1 MATVH
6 TFPAALAEIQDSQFF
21 GMDLEDKALKG
32 EVEGGYTHTR
42 PRHTRP
48 PRRTIKTGFTEITQ
62 QQWQMLLDFYD
73 LVGTYQKF
81 SYTDPTSGKLYEVR
95 FDKPFSGKYK
105 GIGATKLWTVAD
117 IVLKQV

>member
-1 MATVH
+1 MADKA
-6 TFPAALAEIQDSQFF
+6 FPASLAKIQDSQYFSIE
-21 GMDLEDKALKG
+21 LEDKGLKG

-48 PRRTIKTGFTEITQ
+48 PRRTFKTGFTEISQEQLQT
-62 QQWQMLLDFYD
+62 LLDFYD

-81 SYTDPTSGKLYEVR
+81 NYTDPTSGKVYELR
-95 FDKPFSGKYK
+95 FDKPFSPKYK
-105 GIGATKLWTVAD
+105 GIGKTKLWTITD